1 MVKQL
6 HTAGRVRNV
15 INIRNFI
22 ELLGKEVEDLTKDL
36 IKEVVE
42 LYAGPD
48 CDIETNKD
56 GSEQP

>member
-6 HTAGRVRNV
+6 HTVGKVRNV

-22 ELLGKEVEDLTKDL
+22 KLLSEEVENLTKDL
-36 IKEVVE
+36 IEYIVE

-48 CDIETNKD
+48 CNIEIDK
-56 GSEQP
+56 SKSK